1 MKCESFERYN
11 SDKQACEIINNN
23 GKTVN
28 GVDIEGRKKDYQKCL
43 DLPTQNEQQLCREEL
58 VSKLAGD
65 VDDGL
70 TYCEGEG
77 ESQLN
82 TSEDDGDWEH
92 SKMLC
97 VEHKAIGL
105 KALGFYRYNE
115 LLQCFFR
122 GVISCV

>member
-1 MKCESFERYN
+1 M
-11 SDKQACEIINNN
+11 
-23 GKTVN
+23 
-28 GVDIEGRKKDYQKCL
+28 

-97 VEHKAIGL
+97 VEHKSDWAEGAEGVLSYIMNFYSVFSAVLFLAFKNKENMTFSKCLGA
-105 KALGFYRYNE
+105 KAFAVASLPQLPRRY
-115 LLQCFFR
+115 
-122 GVISCV
+122 